1 MGAAAIAVLLF
12 ISMRRLSR
20 VFDVLAPLAA
30 AVLVTTALLAVSGA
44 QLTIFHLVGLSLVV
58 AVGSNYSLFFER
70 VSAAATSRERTI
82 ISLLFAN
89 VAMAIAFGL
98 LGSSSVPVLAAI
110 GLTVAI
116 GAVLSLLFSA
126 ILARR

>member
-1 MGAAAIAVLLF
+1 M
-12 ISMRRLSR
+12 
-20 VFDVLAPLAA
+20 FDVLAPLAA
-30 AVLVTTALLAVSGA
+30 AVLVTTAILVLMGA
-44 QLTIFHLVGLSLVV
+44 KLTIFHLVGLSLVV

-70 VSAAATSRERTI
+70 QAATGQDRERTI
-82 ISLLFAN
+82 VSLLFAN
-89 VAMAIAFGL
+89 MAMVIAFGL

-126 ILARR
+126 ILARA